1 MSSPG
6 RFCAGRLARCG
17 DCLHRDSDRAHIER
31 AVAGLVVL
39 GSGFG
44 ASVAD
49 SRLCLLH
56 DQFVSPDDACPAFE
70 ALRKDGDI
78 DERVR

>member
-6 RFCAGRLARCG
+6 YVCAGRLARCG
-17 DCLHRDSDRAHIER
+17 DCRHRNPDRATIER

-39 GSGFG
+39 GSGYG

-56 DQFVSPDDACPAFE
+56 DQFVSPDDVCPAFE